1 MLGRNNLDGR
11 RNNAADKQ
19 YRFSIRK
26 LTVGAVSVAL
36 SALMWNAVF
45 TEQVQVAT
53 MQNQP
58 DENTQSKSNI
68 NDTQDGGGNEGNY

>member
-36 SALMWNAVF
+36 SALMWNAVS
-45 TEQVQVAT
+45 TEQVQAAEPET
-53 MQNQP
+53 QP
-58 DENTQSKSNI
+58 VINSQSQTE
-68 NDTQDGGGNEGNY
+68 DPDGGGNEGNY